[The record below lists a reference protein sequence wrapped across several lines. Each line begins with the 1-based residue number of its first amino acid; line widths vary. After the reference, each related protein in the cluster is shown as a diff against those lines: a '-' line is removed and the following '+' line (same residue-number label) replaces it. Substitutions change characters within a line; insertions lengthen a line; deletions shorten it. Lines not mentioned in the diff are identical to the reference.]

1 MEMFVDI
8 LTDAIKDTLYLIPF
22 LFVTYVAMEW
32 LETKT
37 ESQAEARIKNSG
49 ALGPVIGS
57 ALGLVPQCG
66 FSAAA
71 STLYAGRVIT
81 RGTLIAVFLATSDEM
96 LPIFLA
102 KAVPLQQIFQL
113 LAIKFLIGLVAGLA
127 VDFILNITNKRTKH
141 FKIHELCEQEKCHC
155 DHEHEE
161 ANHTSAKAK
170 MILKSSL
177 KHTLQVV
184 IFVFI
189 VNFLLSAAIQVVGE
203 EALSSLMK
211 TNEWVSVIISAFV
224 GLIPN
229 CAASVAIADLWAD
242 GILSYGAML
251 SGLLVSAGI
260 GLLVLFRTN
269 KEPKRN
275 VSILLTLLFVGI
287 ACGLLANCFTL

>member
-1 MEMFVDI
+1 MEMFLDI
-8 LTDAIKDTLYLIPF
+8 LIDAIKDTLYLIPF

-37 ESQAEARIKNSG
+37 ESQAEAHIKNSG
-49 ALGPVIGS
+49 ALGPIVGS

-71 STLYAGRVIT
+71 ATLYAGRVIT

-96 LPIFLA
+96 LPIFIA
-102 KAVPLQQIFQL
+102 KAVPLQQILTL
-113 LAIKFLIGLVAGLA
+113 LAIKFIIGVVAGLI
-127 VDFILNITNKRTKH
+127 VDLILFSTHKKTEH

-155 DHEHEE
+155 DHEHES
-161 ANHTSAKAK
+161 TGSGSQKAK

-177 KHTLQVV
+177 KHTFQVV
-184 IFVFI
+184 VFVFI
-189 VNFLLSAAIQVVGE
+189 INLVLSALIELVGE
-203 EALSSLMK
+203 DALATLMK
-211 TNEWVSVIISAFV
+211 TNEWASVIVSAVV

-275 VSILLTLLFVGI
+275 ISILLTLLFVGI
-287 ACGLLANCFTL
+287 GCGLVANCFTL